1 MAHRIEPA
9 QEQDVPV
16 ILALVNRY
24 ADQNIMLPR
33 TEDSV
38 RATLADWL
46 VACEDGDADSNGDG
60 PRTVI
65 GCGSLVPLTDELVE
79 VRSLAIAEDQ
89 QGKGLGQQIVL
100 ALVEMA
106 QERGLRARSAR

>member
-1 MAHRIEPA
+1 MPIRIEPA
-9 QEQDVPV
+9 QEQDVPI

-33 TEDSV
+33 TEESV
-38 RATLADWL
+38 RGTLPDWL
-46 VACEDGDADSNGDG
+46 VACEAATAGSNGDG

-89 QGKGLGQQIVL
+89 QGKGTGP
-100 ALVEMA
+100 ADRA
-106 QERGLRARSAR
+106 RAGGDGAGAGLRARCVH